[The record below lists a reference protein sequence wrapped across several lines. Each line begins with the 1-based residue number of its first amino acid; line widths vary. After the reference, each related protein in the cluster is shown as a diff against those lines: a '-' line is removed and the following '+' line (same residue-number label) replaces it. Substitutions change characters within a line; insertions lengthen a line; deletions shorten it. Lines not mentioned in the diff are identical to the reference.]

1 MFAEK
6 NKIQIA
12 LISIII
18 MAVLAIMI
26 DFPQQLQKSGFPVPS
41 FLNLPYRLGLD
52 LQGGTQ
58 LIYTADVSNIAGQDQ
73 QSAVEGVRDV
83 IERRVNAFGVAEPLV
98 QTSKVEN
105 SYRIIVELAG
115 VSDINQAIKMIGET
129 PLLEFK
135 ELNPVQNVTITDE
148 QRKEMDTYNTEVQ
161 KKAEDILKEALKLGS
176 NFAELATKY
185 SEDAGSKDKGGDLGY
200 FKRGVMVPEFEKACF
215 ETLKDGEI
223 TKNLVKT
230 QFGYHIIKRE
240 AQKGEG
246 DNLEVQC
253 RHILL
258 LTKSE
263 ADFVQASDQ
272 WLLTGLSG
280 KQLTRAQVAFDPN
293 TQMPM
298 ISLEFNGEGKDLFA
312 EITSRNIGKPVA
324 IFLDG
329 QPISTPTV
337 QEAIKDGK
345 AVINGKFTLPEA
357 KLLAQRLNAGALPVP
372 INMISQKTVGASLG
386 NESVNQSVKAGILSL
401 ILICLFMILY
411 YRLPGLVAS
420 IALLFYAVVV
430 VAVLKILN
438 VTLTLSGIAGFI
450 LSLGMA
456 VDANILIFERLKEEI
471 RWGKPFSLAIEE
483 GFKRAWSSILDG
495 HVATLIT
502 CALLFWFSTS
512 MIKGFA
518 ITLAIGT
525 VMSLFSAIV
534 VTRII
539 IKVLTKSAALNQIW
553 LYGVSKKSISK

>member
-1 MFAEK
+1 MFAKK

-12 LISIII
+12 LITIII

-26 DFPQQLQKSGFPVPS
+26 DFPQQLQKSGFPIPS

-58 LIYTADVSNIAGQDQ
+58 LIYTADVSNIATGDQ
-73 QSAVEGVRDV
+73 ESAVEGVRDV

-98 QTSKVEN
+98 QTSKVED

-135 ELNPVQNVTITDE
+135 ELNPVQAVSITED
-148 QRKEMDTYNTEVQ
+148 QKKEMDAYNSEAL
-161 KKAEDILKEALKLGS
+161 KKAQSTLAEALKLGS
-176 NFAELATKY
+176 NFSDLAKKY
-185 SEDAGSKDKGGDLGY
+185 SEDSGSKDNGGDLG
-200 FKRGVMVPEFEKACF
+200 FVKRGVMVSEFEKACF
-215 ETLKDGEI
+215 DDLNDGEI
-223 TKNLVKT
+223 DKNLVKT
-230 QFGYHIIKRE
+230 EYGYHIIKRV
-240 AQKGEG
+240 AHKGEG

-253 RHILL
+253 SHILF

-263 ADFVQASDQ
+263 VDFGTVPDQ

-280 KQLTRAQVAFDPN
+280 KQLTKAQVTFDSN

-298 ISLEFNGEGKDLFA
+298 ISLEFNSEGKDLFS
-312 EITSRNIGKPVA
+312 EITTRNIGKPVA

-329 QPISTPTV
+329 EPISTPTV

-345 AVINGKFTLPEA
+345 AVINGKFTIPEA

-386 NESVNQSVKAGILSL
+386 SESVNQSVKAGILSL

-411 YRLPGLVAS
+411 YRLPGLVSS

-430 VAVLKILN
+430 VAVFKILN
-438 VTLTLSGIAGFI
+438 VTLTLSGIAGFV

-471 RWGKPFSLAIEE
+471 RWGKPFSMAIEE

-495 HVATLIT
+495 HVATLIS
-502 CALLFWFSTS
+502 CGILIWFSTS

-525 VMSLFSAIV
+525 IMSLFSAIV

-539 IKVLTKSAALNQIW
+539 IKALTKINSLNKNW
-553 LYGVSKKSISK
+553 LYGVSKKSINK